1 MKSCS
6 SIPGV
11 AVYSYEDEEKML
23 EDWSK
28 YVLACDPDIITGYN
42 IQNFDIDYLMK
53 RAKTLKVSTFP
64 LLGRIK
70 GELAKS
76 QTSTFSSS
84 AYGTHENIDTKIAG
98 RLVFD
103 LLQFIR
109 REYKLSSYS
118 LNSVSSEFLGQH
130 KEDVKYNQIK
140 DLYHGDE
147 ITRQRIATYCVKDAY
162 LPQQLLD
169 KLNVII
175 NQVEM
180 ARVTG
185 VPIDLLLSRGQQIKV
200 MSMLHRK
207 SLQLDYIIPT
217 LDRIQQE
224 QQYEGATVIEQKKG
238 YYQQPIDTLDFA

>member
-23 EDWSK
+23 EDWGK

-84 AYGTHENIDTKIAG
+84 RAASFSAF
-98 RLVFD
+98 LVAF
-103 LLQFIR
+103 LAFLA
-109 REYKLSSYS
+109 LSSS
-118 LNSVSSEFLGQH
+118 L
-130 KEDVKYNQIK
+130 I
-140 DLYHGDE
+140 
-147 ITRQRIATYCVKDAY
+147 
-162 LPQQLLD
+162 
-169 KLNVII
+169 
-175 NQVEM
+175 
-180 ARVTG
+180 
-185 VPIDLLLSRGQQIKV
+185 
-200 MSMLHRK
+200 
-207 SLQLDYIIPT
+207 
-217 LDRIQQE
+217 
-224 QQYEGATVIEQKKG
+224 
-238 YYQQPIDTLDFA
+238 

>member
-76 QTSTFSSS
+76 QTSTLIRPSNGNVETFNVL
-84 AYGTHENIDTKIAG
+84 A
-98 RLVFD
+98 R
-103 LLQFIR
+103 FI
-109 REYKLSSYS
+109 K
-118 LNSVSSEFLGQH
+118 
-130 KEDVKYNQIK
+130 
-140 DLYHGDE
+140 
-147 ITRQRIATYCVKDAY
+147 
-162 LPQQLLD
+162 
-169 KLNVII
+169 
-175 NQVEM
+175 
-180 ARVTG
+180 
-185 VPIDLLLSRGQQIKV
+185 
-200 MSMLHRK
+200 
-207 SLQLDYIIPT
+207 
-217 LDRIQQE
+217 
-224 QQYEGATVIEQKKG
+224 
-238 YYQQPIDTLDFA
+238 